1 DAIYPNHVVS
11 VYNRLGNKIY
21 ESIQG
26 GYNQMPWDGTF
37 NGESLPVASYYFII
51 EYNDNSTPNSN
62 GIITIVK

>member
-1 DAIYPNHVVS
+1 
-11 VYNRLGNKIY
+11 
-21 ESIQG
+21 
-26 GYNQMPWDGTF
+26 MPWDGTF